1 MHANW
6 YLKRLT
12 NLIRL
17 SNLSKDTIWTSLR
30 KLKLKNEKCSGK
42 KNTDEILSHVK
53 AVEQAL
59 QTESTDQRYEN
70 ITSEQ
75 LQCAAKMFIF
85 LNTCPDSWFNRW
97 NIWYMYFFTTQ
108 PADQIILTLNR
119 MMKTK
124 TSQDKGDS
132 YRAEKL
138 LKRAARLLSLSFQ
151 EIQSLKP
158 ENEVTNRS
166 AKDIHISDGMHF
178 IRSIVCKSRLQLLT
192 LEMTLSFYH

>member
-6 YLKRLT
+6 YILLRLA
-12 NLIRL
+12 NLFPL

-30 KLKLKNEKCSGK
+30 ELKLKHEKCSGK
-42 KNTDEILSHVK
+42 KNTDEILTHVK
-53 AVEQAL
+53 AVEQEL
-59 QTESTDQRYEN
+59 QTESTEQRYEN

-75 LQCAAKMFIF
+75 LQCAAKMFIY
-85 LNTCPDSWFNRW
+85 LNTCPDSWFGRW
-97 NIWYMYFFTTQ
+97 NAWYMYFFTTQ

-138 LKRAARLLSLSFQ
+138 LKRAASLLSLSFQ
-151 EIQSLKP
+151 KIQSLKP
-158 ENEVTNRS
+158 ENKFTNRS
-166 AKDIHISDGMHF
+166 IKDIQISDGMHLIHF
-178 IRSIVCKSRLQLLT
+178 CLVSLIQGVFFSLDSVLVL
-192 LEMTLSFYH
+192 